1 VTIIEDNAFEW
12 DELRIGRLH
21 AAYVDA
27 VNRKAWGE
35 FEELFTPTAELTV
48 EVSESDPV
56 GAMGPEAIGALID
69 EFLKPLDFLFQ
80 TVMNA
85 RIAPGGDPDT
95 ARARLYIHEFRQ
107 VTATGALRNS
117 VGVYED
123 HYRRL
128 DGRWLFD
135 RRSYTR
141 LVLAESGGTTGSTV
155 SIHEATGFM
164 ELPAPGRRG
173 GVG

>member
-1 VTIIEDNAFEW
+1 MTIIENNAFEW

-27 VNRKAWGE
+27 VNRKAWSE
-35 FEELFTPTAELTV
+35 FEDLFTPAAELTV
-48 EVSESDPV
+48 AVSEGDPV
-56 GAMGPEAIGALID
+56 GAKGPVAIGALID

-80 TVMNA
+80 TVLNA
-85 RIAPGGDPDT
+85 RIVPGPDGDPDT

-107 VTATGALRNS
+107 VTTTGALRNS

-123 HYRRL
+123 HYRRV
-128 DGRWLFD
+128 DGRWLFE

-141 LVLAESGGTTGSTV
+141 LVLAENGGTTGSTV
-155 SIHEATGFM
+155 SVHEATGFM
-164 ELPAPGRRG
+164 ELPAPGRW
-173 GVG
+173 